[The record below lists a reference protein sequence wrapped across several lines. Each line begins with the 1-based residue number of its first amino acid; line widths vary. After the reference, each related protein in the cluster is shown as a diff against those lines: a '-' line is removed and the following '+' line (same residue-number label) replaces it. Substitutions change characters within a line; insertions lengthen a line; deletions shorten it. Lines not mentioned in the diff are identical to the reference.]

1 MFVAPSG
8 RGSASSPPTIW
19 NRRSTARLTPDDL
32 FDIAIRHGLH
42 FDQTRQIG
50 IVFHMLATLAENGRI
65 GATAVGNS
73 PDDADR
79 LLARLQAA
87 LEDEAS
93 ARSSPAS
100 CLRGS
105 LAAAGL
111 GKRMAGQ
118 KSA

>member
-1 MFVAPSG
+1 M
-8 RGSASSPPTIW
+8 
-19 NRRSTARLTPDDL
+19 
-32 FDIAIRHGLH
+32 IRHGLH
-42 FDQTRQIG
+42 FDQTRQVG
-50 IVFHMLATLAENGRI
+50 IVLPLLATLAENGRI

-87 LEDEAS
+87 LEDEAQR
-93 ARSSPAS
+93 ALEPRALPEEAVA
-100 CLRGS
+100 
-105 LAAAGL
+105 AAAGL